1 VVKTPIENPVPVISQ
16 FSEILFGIAQG
27 TESYTVAF
35 LPGRIALCGTPGHQF
50 FLNNQNLPAER
61 LHEIFKTRESYIVSA
76 LLHKETTTDAAR
88 FMESLKILQMQN
100 QIDAHSQRIL
110 REFILK
116 CDCPP
121 RRVKDKL
128 RAMGYAHILPHLDFE
143 RQADELLTTVE
154 AMERFV
160 ESARDRKEPLS
171 DAGISSRRSRT
182 PLSLEP
188 GRKAARGR

>member
-1 VVKTPIENPVPVISQ
+1 VKTPIENPMPVISQ
-16 FSEILFGIAQG
+16 FSEILFGVTRG
-27 TESYTVAF
+27 SESYTVAF

-50 FLNNQNLPAER
+50 FLNSGNLPAER
-61 LHEIFKTRESYIVSA
+61 LREVLKTRESYIGAA
-76 LLHKETTTDAAR
+76 LLHKETTTDASK

-110 REFILK
+110 RDFILK

-154 AMERFV
+154 AMEIFV
-160 ESARDRKEPLS
+160 ENAQGKKELLPG
-171 DAGISSRRSRT
+171 AGISSRRSRV
-182 PLSLEP
+182 PVSLEL